1 MASAMAIKLLLTAQ
15 ETMQFSQSGNAAGKN
30 RLEW

>member
-1 MASAMAIKLLLTAQ
+1 MPSKLLFTAQ
-15 ETMQFSQSGNAAGKN
+15 ETMQFSQSGKAAGKN